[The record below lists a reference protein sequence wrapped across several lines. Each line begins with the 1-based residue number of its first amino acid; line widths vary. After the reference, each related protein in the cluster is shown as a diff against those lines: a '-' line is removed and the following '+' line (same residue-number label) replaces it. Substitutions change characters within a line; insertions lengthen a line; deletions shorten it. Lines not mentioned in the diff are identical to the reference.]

1 MRPVSLDAA
10 PVGSRLTAGQRQRR
24 QRMIESALALAA
36 EGGYEAV
43 QMREVA
49 ARADVAL
56 GTLYR
61 YFSSKEHLLVA
72 CMAEQVAALRHRF
85 AVRPP
90 AGDDAAARVMDV
102 LRRATRTLQREPNVT
117 SAMLKSLISSG
128 GAVAENMEP
137 IGEMM
142 TEIVVDAMGH
152 EWPGE
157 EDRAVAEVIQQVWLA
172 GLLWWVAGLAPAR
185 TVEEKVDHAVVLLP
199 QTKVSKR
206 SSKKT
211 TCPTR
216 DTGPPR
222 SCAGRAAWPRRI
234 PSSSR
239 PRSPGARCPSAGSPR
254 RSSTRCS
261 SA

>member
-1 MRPVSLDAA
+1 MSRVSLDAL

-24 QRMIESALALAA
+24 QRIIESALALAA

-72 CMAEQVAALRHRF
+72 CMAEQVAGMRQRF
-85 AVRPP
+85 AIRPP
-90 AGDDAAARVMDV
+90 AGDDAAARVIDV

-142 TEIVVDAMGH
+142 TEIVVGAMDH
-152 EWPGE
+152 EEPGE
-157 EDRAVAEVIQQVWLA
+157 DDRTVADVIQQVWLA
-172 GLLWWVAGLAPAR
+172 SLLWWVAGLAPAR
-185 TVEEKVDHAVVLLP
+185 TVEEKVNRAVVLLLR
-199 QTKVSKR
+199 TEVR
-206 SSKKT
+206 E
-211 TCPTR
+211 
-216 DTGPPR
+216 
-222 SCAGRAAWPRRI
+222 
-234 PSSSR
+234 
-239 PRSPGARCPSAGSPR
+239 
-254 RSSTRCS
+254 
-261 SA
+261 